1 VKKAPEKKDGSW
13 FSRFVRK
20 TFNISALKP
29 VPTLVS
35 ALVFLLTLLIMA
47 GSMNREQA
55 KSGLI
60 RDIEVGRVADRDIQA
75 EDEASYVDEEATR
88 RRMEAQERLVSAVF
102 RMAPQVEGEI
112 LASWDRFTAFA
123 GELFLA
129 ESSREIFA
137 LKVTAEYPAMFADQV
152 LDAYFADPARDRYGE
167 NGRTILRQIMGAG
180 VFALPAYGLEAY
192 NPDTLELVYDSGNR
206 SEWDRLPYSG
216 ITTVDSAAQAIRGSV
231 ESSLSQSAFSR
242 VAPELLVPF
251 IRENVFFSEEDTRQ
265 RVEEARQRVEPVIK
279 YVEKGKKVIRK
290 GFVITEENMRELR
303 ALNLSRHAGD
313 PRNVLGMA
321 ILFLL
326 LYGILVFLCGGR
338 ILLEKDMSDA
348 EIYLLCALAALYL
361 VAAVFLKNLAP
372 GGEILPVSVILPS
385 ALFVMLPALLIS
397 FRIALI
403 FAVFLPLAAYV
414 GGPFDSYSLIF
425 AVISGVVAT
434 YSLREAEKRM
444 DLVKAALL
452 IAGANTLVMLAV
464 LLSRHAGLGAYPP
477 ALFWAAFNGLA
488 SGMLVVGVL
497 PPLEHALNAVT
508 AFRLIELSDLN
519 SPTLKA
525 LFTAAPGTYSHS
537 IMVANL
543 AEAACHDIG
552 ASPLLARVGAYYHD
566 IGKMDNPSYFVEN
579 QTDYNRHDDMAPRL
593 SATVIRSHVKLG
605 VERAQTLG
613 LPQAVINVIAE
624 HHGNSLITWFYNKA
638 QQQESA
644 EGKGDVDIADFC
656 YPGTPPRSRESA
668 VVMLAD
674 VAEAAVRTLQK
685 PTAPKIEKFIQELIA
700 AKVEHGQLAESEL
713 TFRDLETIKKAF
725 VRVLAGYYHSR
736 IEYPKTAPAEP
747 GPAERPS
754 PAGGAAERPPAERAP
769 SGGAPSGGPDPAP
782 SGGAG

>member
-1 VKKAPEKKDGSW
+1 MKKPPEKKIGPTLFRSIQ
-13 FSRFVRK
+13 RA
-20 TFNISALKP
+20 FNISVLKP
-29 VPTLVS
+29 VPALVTF
-35 ALVFLLTLLIMA
+35 LVFLLVVLVMA
-47 GSMNREQA
+47 GSINREGA
-55 KSGLI
+55 KSGLV

-75 EDEASYVDEEATR
+75 DEEFSYVDEEATR

-102 RMAPQVEGEI
+102 RMAPQVENDI
-112 LASWDRFTAFA
+112 IASWSRFTTFA
-123 GELFLA
+123 SDLFRE
-129 ESSREIFA
+129 ESSREIFK
-137 LKVTAEYPAMFADQV
+137 LKIMAEYPAMVADQV
-152 LDAYFADPARDRYGE
+152 LDAYFTDPARDRYEE

-192 NPDTLELVYDSGNR
+192 NPDTVELVYDSGSR
-206 SEWDRLPYSG
+206 SEWDRLPYIS
-216 ITTVDSAAQAIRGSV
+216 ITTMDSADQAIRDSV
-231 ESSLSQSAFSR
+231 EKSLNQSVFSR
-242 VAPELLVPF
+242 IAPDLLIPF

-279 YVEKGKKVIRK
+279 YIEKGKKVIRK

-303 ALNLSRHAGD
+303 VLNLSRHAGD
-313 PRNVLGMA
+313 PRSVLSMA
-321 ILFLL
+321 LLYIL
-326 LYGILVFLCGGR
+326 LYGILIFLCSSG
-338 ILLEKDMSDA
+338 ILLEKDMNDP
-348 EIYLLCALAALYL
+348 ELYLLCALTALYL
-361 VAAVFLKNLAP
+361 IAAVFLKNLLP
-372 GGEILPVSVILPS
+372 EGEYLPVSALLPS
-385 ALFVMLPALLIS
+385 ALFVMLPALLVS

-403 FAVFLPLAAYV
+403 FAVFLPLAAYI
-414 GGPFDSYSLIF
+414 GGPFDSYSFVF
-425 AVISGVVAT
+425 ALISGVVAT

-452 IAGANTLVMLAV
+452 IAATNTLVMFAV
-464 LLSRHAGLGAYPP
+464 LLGRHAGIGVFPP
-477 ALFWAAFNGLA
+477 VLFWAAFNGLA

-552 ASPLLARVGAYYHD
+552 ANPLLARVGAYYHD

-579 QTDYNRHDDMAPRL
+579 QTDYNRHDDIAPRL

-613 LPQAVINVIAE
+613 LPQAVIDIIAE

-644 EGKGDVDIADFC
+644 EGKGDVDIADFS
-656 YPGTPPRSRESA
+656 YPGNPPRSRESA

-685 PTAPKIEKFIQELIA
+685 PTAPKMDKFIQELIA

-736 IEYPKTAPAEP
+736 IEYPKPA
-747 GPAERPS
+747 A
-754 PAGGAAERPPAERAP
+754 PPADSGSPERTEP
-769 SGGAPSGGPDPAP
+769 VKTPSGGP
-782 SGGAG
+782 G